1 MDPIDFEFSYKVTK
15 IFCWNTVNILLY
27 LDEKGEKCKIDGSY
41 VYKYGVTD
49 K

>member
-1 MDPIDFEFSYKVTK
+1 MDPIDFEFSYEVTK
-15 IFCWNTVNILLY
+15 IFCGNTVNILLY
-27 LDEKGEKCKIDGSY
+27 LDEKGEKWKIDWSY